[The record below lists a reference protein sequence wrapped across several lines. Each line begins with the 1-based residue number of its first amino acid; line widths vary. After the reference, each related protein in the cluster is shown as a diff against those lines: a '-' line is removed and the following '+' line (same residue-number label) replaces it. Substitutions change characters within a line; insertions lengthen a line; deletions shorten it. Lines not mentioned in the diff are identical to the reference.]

1 MVPHGKPSGV
11 LTKGEILLIVL
22 EVTNESGLE
31 TQNREVDP
39 KDTVSPMTYSNI
51 FAQGLGMMMSWRG

>member
-1 MVPHGKPSGV
+1 MVPHGKPRGV

-31 TQNREVDP
+31 
-39 KDTVSPMTYSNI
+39 I
-51 FAQGLGMMMSWRG
+51 